1 MQDLPKV
8 AVVGRPNVGKS
19 TLFNRFVGRR
29 VAIVEEMPKVT
40 RDRKEVEVKWSGRSF
55 TLVDTGGWLS
65 SGTSL
70 DDKVSKQSEEAIRSA
85 DLVLFVVDAT
95 VGVTEEDLR
104 VRDMLHKVGVKD
116 VIVVVNKVDSDRQD
130 PLIWEFASLGFGDI
144 FGVSALHGRLSG
156 DLLDAVIDRINAPL
170 EDDEEVSEY
179 GSSQDDAKIVH
190 VALVG
195 RPNVGKS
202 TLFNRLVGA
211 ERSVVHDMAGTTTD
225 TVDTVVERDGM
236 TYRFVDTAGLRRKSK
251 SSDGTEY
258 FSMVR
263 TLQAI
268 DTSDIAL
275 LVVDATEGVT
285 SQDQRLAE
293 RIDLSGS
300 PAIVLLNKWD
310 LLSEEERLSL
320 ESEVKSKLSFLSY
333 MEPLR
338 ISALSGHNLHR
349 VWKFIDEANSVY
361 TKRVPTRELN
371 KLLVSLQVNHPP
383 KKTKILYGV
392 QGATDP
398 PTFTLFS
405 TKDIDTG
412 YLRYVENRIR
422 EHFGL
427 GVTPIKIRVR
437 RRSS

>member
-1 MQDLPKV
+1 MELPKV

-19 TLFNRFVGRR
+19 TLFNRFVGKR
-29 VAIVEEMPKVT
+29 VAIVEEIPKVT
-40 RDRKEVEVKWSGRSF
+40 RDRKEVDVSWAGRAF
-55 TLVDTGGWLS
+55 TLVDTGGWLKGGS
-65 SGTSL
+65 TL
-70 DDKVSKQSEEAIRSA
+70 DEKVSKQSEEAIKSA
-85 DLVLFVVDAT
+85 AVVLFVVDAS
-95 VGVTEEDLR
+95 VGVTEEDLK
-104 VRDMLHKVGVKD
+104 VRDMLHRANVSEVL
-116 VIVVVNKVDSDRQD
+116 VVANKVDSDRQGSQM
-130 PLIWEFASLGFGDI
+130 WEFASLGFGEPLA
-144 FGVSALHGRLSG
+144 VSALHGRLSG
-156 DLLDAVIDRINAPL
+156 DLLDEIVRRVDAPYEID
-170 EDDEEVSEY
+170 DVVDEGIPDE
-179 GSSQDDAKIVH
+179 GDAKIIG

-202 TLFNRLVGA
+202 TLFNRLVGE

-225 TVDTVVERDGM
+225 TVDTFVEKDGLS
-236 TYRFVDTAGLRRKSK
+236 YRFVDTAGLRRKSK

-268 DTSDIAL
+268 DSSDIAL
-275 LVVDATEGVT
+275 LVIDARDGVT
-285 SQDQRLAE
+285 AQDQRLAE

-310 LLSEEERLSL
+310 LLSEDEKLSL
-320 ESEVKSKLSFLSY
+320 DGDVKSKLGFLSY

-338 ISALSGHNLHR
+338 VSALSGHNLHR
-349 VWKFIDEANSVY
+349 IWRFIEEANAAY

-371 KLLVSLQVNHPP
+371 KLIVSLQVNHPP

-398 PTFTLFS
+398 PTFTLFA
-405 TKDIDTG
+405 TKEIETS

-437 RRSS
+437 HRSG

>member
-1 MQDLPKV
+1 MELPKV

-19 TLFNRFVGRR
+19 TLFNRFVGKR
-29 VAIVEEMPKVT
+29 VAIVEEIPKVN
-40 RDRKEVEVKWSGRSF
+40 RDRKEVDVFWAGHAF
-55 TLVDTGGWLS
+55 TLVDTGGWLIGGS
-65 SGTSL
+65 SL
-70 DDKVSKQSEEAIRSA
+70 DEKVSKQSEEAVKSA
-85 DLVLFVVDAT
+85 ALVLFVVDAT
-95 VGVTEEDLR
+95 VGVTEEDLK
-104 VRDMLHKVGVKD
+104 VRDMLHRANVKE
-116 VIVVVNKVDSDRQD
+116 VLVVVNKIDSDRQD
-130 PLIWEFASLGFGDI
+130 FALWEFASLGFGTPLP
-144 FGVSALHGRLSG
+144 VSALHGRLSG
-156 DLLDAVIDRINAPL
+156 DLLDEIVRRIEAPL
-170 EDDEEVSEY
+170 EIDDASEEVVVEKHDNKVI
-179 GSSQDDAKIVH
+179 G
-190 VALVG
+190 VALIG

-202 TLFNRLVGA
+202 TLFNKLVGE

-225 TVDTVVERDGM
+225 TVDTFLERDGIN
-236 TYRFVDTAGLRRKSK
+236 YRFVDTAGLRRKSK
-251 SSDGTEY
+251 TSDGTEY

-268 DTSDIAL
+268 DNSDIAL
-275 LVVDATEGVT
+275 LVIDARDGVT
-285 SQDQRLAE
+285 AQDQRLAE

-310 LLSEEERLSL
+310 LLNEDERLSL
-320 ESEVKSKLSFLSY
+320 DGDVKSKLGFLSY

-338 ISALSGHNLHR
+338 VSALSGHNLQR
-349 VWKFIDEANSVY
+349 IWRFIEEANAAY

-398 PTFTLFS
+398 PTFTLFA
-405 TKDIDTG
+405 TKEIETS

-437 RRSS
+437 RRSD